1 MRTLPSHITV
11 GSTNLIYDGIHNSY
25 ERGKYVF
32 MVLPEY

>member
-1 MRTLPSHITV
+1 MCTLPSHITV
-11 GSTNLIYDGIHNSY
+11 GSTNLIYDGIHNSC